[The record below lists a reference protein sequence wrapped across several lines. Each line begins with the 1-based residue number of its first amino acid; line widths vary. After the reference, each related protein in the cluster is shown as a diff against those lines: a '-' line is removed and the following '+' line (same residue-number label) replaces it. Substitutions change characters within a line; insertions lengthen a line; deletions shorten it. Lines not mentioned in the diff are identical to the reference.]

1 MEPTNKKLFEILNS
15 IELEIEE
22 SEKNYRI
29 SFSDL
34 GIDSID
40 LIKYITDVENFYNIE
55 ITDDILEKI
64 NSIND
69 LRIYINSIK

>member
-40 LIKYITDVENFYNIE
+40 LIKYITDVENLYE
-55 ITDDILEKI
+55 IKRY
-64 NSIND
+64 S
-69 LRIYINSIK
+69 

>member
-69 LRIYINSIK
+69 FSFNFAS

>member
-34 GIDSID
+34 GVDSID
-40 LIKYITDVENFYNIE
+40 LIKYVTDVENFYNIE

-69 LRIYINSIK
+69 LRIYIKSIK

>member
-69 LRIYINSIK
+69 LRIYIKSIK

>member
-34 GIDSID
+34 GVDSID

-69 LRIYINSIK
+69 LRIYIKSIK

>member
-34 GIDSID
+34 GVDSIY

-69 LRIYINSIK
+69 LRIYIKSIK

>member
-34 GIDSID
+34 GVDSID
-40 LIKYITDVENFYNIE
+40 LIKFITDVENFYNIE
-55 ITDDILEKI
+55 ISDDILDKI

-69 LRIYINSIK
+69 LRIYIKSIK

>member
-1 MEPTNKKLFEILNS
+1 MSATNKKLFEILNS

-22 SEKNYRI
+22 SESNSRI

-34 GIDSID
+34 GVDSLD
-40 LIKYITDVENFYNIE
+40 LIKFITDVENYYNVE
-55 ITDDILEKI
+55 ITDDILENI

-69 LRIYINSIK
+69 LRIYINSIN

>member
-34 GIDSID
+34 G
-40 LIKYITDVENFYNIE
+40 VCFY
-55 ITDDILEKI
+55 LLLFYY
-64 NSIND
+64 S
-69 LRIYINSIK
+69 